1 LRYNL
6 DKLSIF
12 FIGIFYFANSSA
24 TILNKDLFINSGEFV
39 TVKFTTFPFLA
50 FNETPEFSSSN
61 AVFTATSS
69 DSIIFT
75 IHNNDD
81 VIHGFAIKGFA
92 GAPVTIPPG
101 DSATFTFYST
111 DEGIFIYYDQLNYPE
126 NRYMGL
132 GGMICINNSLSKK
145 YYWNLKEH
153 QTEFN
158 NDIDAGLTVDWN
170 NYVPDYFTIN
180 SRSYPD
186 TQLDTSAAITGN
198 VGDTILIFIANTGQ
212 SEHSIHF
219 HGFHCKVLYS
229 TGNRIRKDWV
239 KDTWPIEQ
247 LEGVVLELIPDKPG
261 RYSVHDHNLLAM
273 SGGGT
278 HPYGMFLIIEIN
290 E

>member
-1 LRYNL
+1 MRNGINKFSLIL
-6 DKLSIF
+6 
-12 FIGIFYFANSSA
+12 IGIVCFANCSA
-24 TILNKDLFINSGEFV
+24 TIINKDLFINSGEFV
-39 TVKFTTFPFLA
+39 TVKLTTFPFLA
-50 FNETPEFSSSN
+50 FNETEEFNSLN
-61 AVFTATSS
+61 VVFNSTTS
-69 DSIIFT
+69 DSIIFNV
-75 IHNNDD
+75 HNNDD
-81 VIHGFAIKGFA
+81 VIHGFAVKGFI
-92 GAPVTIPPG
+92 GTPLTIAPG

-111 DEGIFIYYDQLNYPE
+111 EEKIFIYYDQLNYPE

-132 GGMICINNSLSKK
+132 GGMICVNNSTSKK

-158 NDIDAGLTVDWN
+158 NDISAGLTVDWS
-170 NYVPDYFTIN
+170 NYIPDYFTIN
-180 SRSYPD
+180 SRSYPNTQTD
-186 TQLDTSAAITGN
+186 TTAAITGN

-229 TGNRIRKDWV
+229 TGSRIRKDWV

-247 LEGVVLELIPDKPG
+247 MEGVVLELIPDKPG

-278 HPYGMFLIIEIN
+278 HPYGMFLIMEID

>member
-1 LRYNL
+1 MLHR
-6 DKLSIF
+6 
-12 FIGIFYFANSSA
+12 
-24 TILNKDLFINSGEFV
+24 LNKIFLTLCGIALFVNCDASIINKNLFINNGEFI
-39 TVKFTTFPFLA
+39 TVKLTDFPFLVY
-50 FNETPEFSSSN
+50 NETEEFSSLN
-61 AVFTATSS
+61 VVFNCSTS
-69 DSIIFT
+69 DSILFN
-75 IHNNDD
+75 IHNND
-81 VIHGFAIKGFA
+81 VITHGFAIKGF
-92 GAPVTIPPG
+92 GGTPITIVAG

-111 DEGIFIYYDQLNYPE
+111 EEKIFIYYDQLNYPE

-132 GGMICINNSLSKK
+132 GGMICVNNSSSKK

-158 NDIDAGLTVDWN
+158 NDIASGLTVDWN

-180 SRSYPD
+180 SRSYPN
-186 TQLDTSAAITGN
+186 TQTDTSAAIVAN
-198 VGDTILIFIANTGQ
+198 VGDTVLIFITNTGQ

-219 HGFHCKVLYS
+219 HGFHCRVLYS

-247 LEGVVLELIPDKPG
+247 MEGVVLELIPDKPG

-273 SGGGT
+273 AGGGT